1 MKHKR
6 THTSKIK
13 QSFHTRFL
21 QYESPVNLIT
31 ILPRNNSPLGMIN
44 QCHLVK
50 VLSSGFIIMKPLFF
64 YVAKLKN
71 CYIASTSELII
82 LKFISFPVISLPI
95 YPSIKS
101 KYPSEPECFSHV
113 SMDSFILNRHITG
126 IL

>member
-1 MKHKR
+1 MYKER
-6 THTSKIK
+6 SFTFMEDLFYVEIK
-13 QSFHTRFL
+13 DFI
-21 QYESPVNLIT
+21 VGN
-31 ILPRNNSPLGMIN
+31 GN

-50 VLSSGFIIMKPLFF
+50 VLSSGFINMKPLVF

-126 IL
+126 NL